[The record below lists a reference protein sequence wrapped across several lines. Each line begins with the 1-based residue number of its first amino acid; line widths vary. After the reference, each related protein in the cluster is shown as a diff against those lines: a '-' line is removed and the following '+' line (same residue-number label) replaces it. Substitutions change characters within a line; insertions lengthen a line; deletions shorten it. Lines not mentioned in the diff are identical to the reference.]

1 MAPLT
6 SAANPR
12 NGRPYR
18 RLCTQ
23 QRALHLP
30 CWVCG
35 REIDYRITGLEAQR
49 SKWAFTLDHATPLSR
64 GGSLLDP
71 ANARSAHRK
80 CNSSRGNRTA
90 PRPQQRASR
99 RW

>member
-1 MAPLT
+1 MP
-6 SAANPR
+6 SNPR

-18 RLCTQ
+18 DLTAR

-30 CWVCG
+30 CWLCG
-35 REIDYRITGLEAQR
+35 GDINYALRGLDAQR
-49 SKWAFTLDHATPLSR
+49 SRWAFTLDHLIPLSR

-71 ANARSAHRK
+71 ANARSAHRR
-80 CNSSRGNRTA
+80 CNSAKGNRAGTRAQERTA
-90 PRPQQRASR
+90 R